1 MDFNTFLVLKSKKRI
16 QKIYPIKFDQ
26 NEHISLYRNKKL
38 IISLLEL
45 NIFLPFAI
53 GVVSI
58 LVIFGLVTSSIQNN
72 LPDADNIKEKRIF
85 SIDSGFVLD
94 EENPIKVGI
103 LHSLSG
109 TMAISE
115 TPVVDATLL
124 AIDQINERG
133 GILGKKVVPVIFD
146 GRSDWPTFALQA
158 EKLIVEEDVCVVFGG
173 WTSAS
178 RKTMKPIFE
187 EHDHLLFYPVQY
199 EGLEQSPNII
209 YTGAAPNQQVLPA
222 IDWAIKN
229 LGDTF
234 FLVGSDYVFPRSAN
248 EIMKGKI
255 SESGGKVLGEEY
267 VLLGSDD
274 FANVVTQIEQSNPK
288 VILNTINGDSNVAF
302 FKELRSR
309 GITPDTIPTIS
320 FSIAEDEIRHLG
332 AERMQGDYASWNYF
346 QSLDNKENIEFVD
359 SFKTKFGS
367 HRVTDD
373 PMEAG
378 YIGVFLYAKAVEAAG
393 TDDVQKVREKLR
405 GLTISAPEGVV
416 GIDPINQH
424 LSKSVR
430 IGKIL
435 STGQFEIVSSSD
447 EPIRPIPYPDYKT
460 PEQWNIFLNELYL
473 SWNQNWAN
481 PGTDSQV
488 GT

>member
-1 MDFNTFLVLKSKKRI
+1 MPIVL
-16 QKIYPIKFDQ
+16 
-26 NEHISLYRNKKL
+26 
-38 IISLLEL
+38 
-45 NIFLPFAI
+45 

-58 LVIFGLVTSSIQNN
+58 LMVFGLVIGSIQNN
-72 LPDADNIKEKRIF
+72 LSNPDELGKTRIF
-85 SIDSGFVLD
+85 SIDSGFILD
-94 EENPIKVGI
+94 DKDPIKVGI

-115 TPVVDATLL
+115 TPVVDAILL
-124 AIDQINERG
+124 AIDEINNRG
-133 GILGKKVVPVIFD
+133 GILGKKVVPVIVD
-146 GRSDWPTFALQA
+146 GKSDWPTFALEA
-158 EKLIVEEDVCVVFGG
+158 EKLIVEEEVSVVFGG

-178 RKTMKPIFE
+178 RKTMKPVFE
-187 EHDHLLFYPVQY
+187 KYDHLLFYPVQY

-222 IDWAIKN
+222 IDWAKKS

-248 EIMKGKI
+248 EIMKEKI
-255 SESGGKVLGEEY
+255 NEIGGKVLGEEY
-267 VLLGSDD
+267 VLLGDD
-274 FANVVTQIEQSNPK
+274 NFIEVVNLIEQTHPD
-288 VILNTINGDSNVAF
+288 VILNTINGDSNLSF

-309 GITPDTIPTIS
+309 GITPDKIPTIS

-332 AERMQGDYASWNYF
+332 SETMMGDYASWNYF
-346 QSLDNKENIEFVD
+346 QSLETDENNKFVD
-359 SFKTKFGS
+359 SFKKKFGI

-378 YIGVFLYAKAVEAAG
+378 YIGVYLYAKAVEAAG
-393 TDDVQKVREKLR
+393 TDNIKRVKEELR

-435 STGQFEIVSSSD
+435 STGQFEIVSSSE
-447 EPIRPIPYPDYKT
+447 EPIAPIPYPDYKT
-460 PEQWNIFLNELYL
+460 HAQWDSFLNDLYNG
-473 SWNQNWAN
+473 WNQNWAN
-481 PGTDSQV
+481 PGVDSKENL
-488 GT
+488 